1 MSDAAG
7 GSNSPH
13 VQVAGQRRHYETT
26 THLRR
31 GHRSQ
36 LEPTTYNAIA
46 TNRAVLSETSE
57 GIAHGT
63 VSGPRTGGAQ

>member
-13 VQVAGQRRHYETT
+13 VQVAGQRRHYENT

-36 LEPTTYNAIA
+36 LEPTTYSAIA
-46 TNRAVLSETSE
+46 TNRAVLRETSE